1 MSYRLKFKV
10 YFFGKCLFSG
20 DPEIE
25 RQRAAARRSR
35 EEASSQRRE
44 MERFRG
50 YVGFYLPLIYAS
62 TGYTFK
68 RKNALDIQRKTLQ
81 HSNTPAA

>member
-1 MSYRLKFKV
+1 MLVLKAIMSYRLKFKL
-10 YFFGKCLFSG
+10 YYSGKCLFSG
-20 DPEIE
+20 NPEIE

-50 YVGFYLPLIYAS
+50 YVGF
-62 TGYTFK
+62 
-68 RKNALDIQRKTLQ
+68 
-81 HSNTPAA
+81 TPP